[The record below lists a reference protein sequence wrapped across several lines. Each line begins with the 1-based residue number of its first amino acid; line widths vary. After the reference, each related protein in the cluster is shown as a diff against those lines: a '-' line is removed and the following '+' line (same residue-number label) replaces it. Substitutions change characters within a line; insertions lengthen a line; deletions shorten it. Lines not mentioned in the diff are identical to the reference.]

1 MARQTH
7 KEKVESTVARLLGT
21 SAEPKPE
28 KIETKVEMSSILN
41 WYNAHKDPKDATKYL
56 SDYAKKNKIKG
67 KIVTSKTVSTM
78 AWLVRMVHNGINLPE
93 YAHEYIKLNIHEIF
107 EEEIITAEV
116 DDVPVKIVVSIQ
128 ERMNDKIAEIAGEI
142 EGSIDEYILSG
153 FKNIPSPYGIMHDKV
168 KAAHAGKI
176 VEIFK
181 KRRVEFDEVL
191 NTEDEQLK
199 EGYSNFSKSE
209 IKKLV
214 AYCDQIILDA
224 NKLSGESKVSRKPR
238 KRKVKTPDQLVAKVQ
253 VCEESLEYNLKS
265 EPTKTIIGAT
275 SLWVFNIKNK
285 KLGVYHAL
293 DSEGFGIKGTS
304 LTNFSEMKSKQKTLR
319 KPDTVLPEVVKGAKV
334 YLRNAM
340 ENLTTKDS
348 PLNGRLNK
356 DTIIVKVLK

>member
-1 MARQTH
+1 
-7 KEKVESTVARLLGT
+7 
-21 SAEPKPE
+21 
-28 KIETKVEMSSILN
+28 
-41 WYNAHKDPKDATKYL
+41 
-56 SDYAKKNKIKG
+56 
-67 KIVTSKTVSTM
+67 
-78 AWLVRMVHNGINLPE
+78 
-93 YAHEYIKLNIHEIF
+93 
-107 EEEIITAEV
+107 
-116 DDVPVKIVVSIQ
+116 
-128 ERMNDKIAEIAGEI
+128 MNDKIAEIAGEI